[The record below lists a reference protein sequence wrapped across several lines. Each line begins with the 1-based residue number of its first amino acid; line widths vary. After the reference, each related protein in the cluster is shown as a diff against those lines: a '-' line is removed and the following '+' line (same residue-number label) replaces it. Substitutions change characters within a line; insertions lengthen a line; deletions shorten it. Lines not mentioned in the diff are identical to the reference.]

1 MDHCSGIS
9 TMVEAFGDETMVMT
23 LTLVNHLLLSFVFKM
38 KQVASGP
45 KIHRWKNRNRVTDDL
60 KRQITL
66 TKAWWSLFLGW
77 IFLCVSESSDRYI
90 RVAAWNLGHLLKL
103 SNYKSQAWPV
113 YFSMHE
119 NCHINIRKKVRV
131 TWNVEQV
138 QSTFKCPFCCNQR
151 KKDEHHSVCV
161 VTRQGDP

>member
-1 MDHCSGIS
+1 MRQWWWLWPLWTIYYCHLSSKWSRWLLAPKS
-9 TMVEAFGDETMVMT
+9 TD
-23 LTLVNHLLLSFVFKM
+23 
-38 KQVASGP
+38 Q
-45 KIHRWKNRNRVTDDL
+45 KIEIESRVTDDL

-90 RVAAWNLGHLLKL
+90 RVAAAWNLGHLLKL